1 MLKKTIKSILKKI
14 GYEIRKI
21 NLKKYPYDIDKE
33 HIKLYEEIE
42 YATATTLER
51 VDALLNAIDYLE
63 QNKIEGDFV
72 ECGVWKGGSCMAMAK
87 KLLNND
93 SNKRKIWLFDTFE

>member
-1 MLKKTIKSILKKI
+1 MLKKTIKFILKKI
-14 GYEIRKI
+14 GYEIKKI

-87 KLLNND
+87 KLLKNQSMKHKNGLQ
-93 SNKRKIWLFDTFE
+93 I

>member
-1 MLKKTIKSILKKI
+1 MLKKTIKFILKKI

-51 VDALLNAIDYLE
+51 EMPYSTL
-63 QNKIEGDFV
+63 
-72 ECGVWKGGSCMAMAK
+72 
-87 KLLNND
+87 
-93 SNKRKIWLFDTFE
+93 